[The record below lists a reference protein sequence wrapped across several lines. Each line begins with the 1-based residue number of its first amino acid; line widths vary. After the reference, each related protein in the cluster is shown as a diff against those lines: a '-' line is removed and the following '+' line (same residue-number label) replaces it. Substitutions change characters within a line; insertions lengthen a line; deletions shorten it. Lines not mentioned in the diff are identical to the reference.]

1 MLQHQIPPRRRLVAA
16 WALPI
21 IAVALI
27 SPLPARADAVSDFYK
42 GKDVRMIISSTVGG
56 GYAIYARLIARHL
69 SRPIPGNPKVFPQNM
84 PGPGAIAAANHI
96 FGVAPKDAPVIA
108 A

>member
-56 GYAIYARLIARHL
+56 GYDQDAMRALRERREPPRASETRVIPHGKCQTNL
-69 SRPIPGNPKVFPQNM
+69 SRS
-84 PGPGAIAAANHI
+84 
-96 FGVAPKDAPVIA
+96 VADDCLPTEPHTVG
-108 A
+108 